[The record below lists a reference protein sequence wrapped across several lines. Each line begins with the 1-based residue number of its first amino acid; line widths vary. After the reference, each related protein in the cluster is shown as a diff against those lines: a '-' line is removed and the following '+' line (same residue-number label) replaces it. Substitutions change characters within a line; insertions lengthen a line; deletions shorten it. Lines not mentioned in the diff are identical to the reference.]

1 MLMACCVLVVKE
13 NDEQFKFMLRS
24 DENSNAEFLVSVH
37 EQVHSLCH
45 LFTICNSKRCVDNKL
60 VQEICCLKKCHVS
73 LVVAEQLVSDVS
85 ANICV
90 FKKRDF
96 AKESVERCHTVVC

>member
-13 NDEQFKFMLRS
+13 NDEQFKFMLRNK
-24 DENSNAEFLVSVH
+24 NSNAEFLVSVH

>member
-13 NDEQFKFMLRS
+13 NDEQFKFMLRNK
-24 DENSNAEFLVSVH
+24 NSNAEFLVSVH

-73 LVVAEQLVSDVS
+73 LVVAKQLVSDVS
-85 ANICV
+85 TNICV